1 MLLYT
6 PENKDVISPFKET
19 IIESKSAREA
29 QTLTKMP
36 TQELFFSF
44 PNRTPILLGSNVPY
58 PEGLII

>member
-6 PENKDVISPFKET
+6 PENKDVTSPFEET
-19 IIESKSAREA
+19 IMESKSAREA

-44 PNRTPILLGSNVPY
+44 PNRTPIFLASNVPC